1 MGDLKKGA
9 GIPLQ
14 TMGQELVH
22 ELGNV
27 YELVVYELVISY
39 IVL

>member
-9 GIPLQ
+9 EIPLQ
-14 TMGQELVH
+14 TMDQELVH

-39 IVL
+39 IVF